1 MKKHSHM
8 PSDNENGSITH
19 NRHSFFCVVKLIM
32 VVNKTHKCRS
42 TFFLQYTSAVLLQ
55 LECWSETFSE
65 LVLSGHFCLKMAEVI
80 NRLSLKLKCI
90 SIENIFLYPQKS
102 CDIFKT

>member
-8 PSDNENGSITH
+8 LSDNENGSITH
-19 NRHSFFCVVKLIM
+19 NRHSFFFFM
-32 VVNKTHKCRS
+32 VVNKTLKVLDLLS
-42 TFFLQYTSAVLLQ
+42 FFRIHQ
-55 LECWSETFSE
+55 LSYYSWSETFSE
-65 LVLSGHFCLKMAEVI
+65 LVLSGHFCLKMAEAI

-90 SIENIFLYPQKS
+90 SIENIFFYPQKS